1 MTASDG
7 PGPSAIC
14 VSHVHFVL
22 EVEHKG
28 IVIKATNLNLK
39 RWSSALFTTF
49 EMVVMPIFL

>member
-28 IVIKATNLNLK
+28 IVLKATNLNLK
-39 RWSSALFTTF
+39 CWSSALFTTF